1 MAAFTHYERHDALG
15 LAALIRSGES
25 SAAEVLE
32 AAIARIETHNPTI
45 NAVVHTLHD
54 SARRQAAAVRPG
66 DGPLAG
72 VPFLVKDS
80 GLQIAGERT
89 SNGSRFWRDH
99 IAATDSTITQR
110 YRRAGLVLLGFTN
123 TAEMGLA
130 CETAPAVYGPTR
142 NPHDLSRSVG
152 GSSGGSAAAVAAGFV
167 PAAHATDGGGS
178 IRIPSSCCGVFGL
191 KPTRARNPF
200 GPDFGEGWNGLS
212 AHHAITRSV
221 RDSAAL
227 LDATHGPAA
236 GDPYAA
242 PATVPEGGFLR
253 ALSAPQAPLRIAF
266 QTVRHDGTAVH
277 PAVAGAVRD
286 AAALLAGLGHHVEE
300 ARPAIDADTLK
311 RATRTIVAANTAQ
324 ALRLRAQAAGRP
336 ASEEEVE
343 PITWLWSREGER
355 LPAQQLAEAIGT
367 IHALARR
374 LGAFFERH
382 DILLTPTFS
391 APPLPLGTVD
401 MQSRDLDA
409 YYERLRSYSA
419 FTTIYNATG
428 VPAASVPFARHE
440 GLPIGVQIAAPL
452 GHDARVLRLAAQ
464 IEQARP
470 WERDLPTG
478 ATREVIR

>member
-1 MAAFTHYERHDALG
+1 MYRKIEMTKFSEYDAHDALG
-15 LAALIRSGES
+15 LAALIRTGEV
-25 SAAEVLE
+25 SAADVLE
-32 AAIARIETHNPTI
+32 AAIARIEARNPAL
-45 NAVVHTLHD
+45 NAVVHTLYD
-54 SARRQAAAVRPG
+54 SARRQADGPLG
-66 DGPLAG
+66 DGPFAG

-80 GLQIAGERT
+80 GIQIAGERT

-99 IAATDSTITQR
+99 VAPHDSTITGR
-110 YRRAGLVLLGFTN
+110 YRAAGLVLLGFTN

-152 GSSGGSAAAVAAGFV
+152 GSSGGSAAAVAAGIV

-191 KPTRARNPF
+191 KPTRGRNPF

-212 AHHAITRSV
+212 VHHAITRSV

-227 LDATHGPAA
+227 LDATYGPAA

-242 PATVPEGGFLR
+242 PGPVPAGGFLA
-253 ALSAPQAPLRIAF
+253 ALGAPPAGLRIAF
-266 QTVRHDGTAVH
+266 QTVNHAGEAVH
-277 PAVAGAVRD
+277 PAVAAAVRD
-286 AAALLAGLGHHVEE
+286 AAALLADLGHTVEE
-300 ARPAIDADTLK
+300 VRPGIDEEALK

-324 ALRLRAQAAGRP
+324 ALRLRARAAGRP
-336 ASEEEVE
+336 ASEDEVE

-355 LPAQQLAEAIGT
+355 IPAQQLAEAIGT
-367 IHALARR
+367 VHGLARR
-374 LGAFFERH
+374 LGGFFERH
-382 DILLTPTFS
+382 DVLLTPTFS

-401 MQSRDLDA
+401 MQGRDLDT
-409 YYERLRSYSA
+409 YYETLRGYSA
-419 FTTIYNATG
+419 FTSIYNATG

-464 IEQARP
+464 IESARP
-470 WERDLPTG
+470 W
-478 ATREVIR
+478 V